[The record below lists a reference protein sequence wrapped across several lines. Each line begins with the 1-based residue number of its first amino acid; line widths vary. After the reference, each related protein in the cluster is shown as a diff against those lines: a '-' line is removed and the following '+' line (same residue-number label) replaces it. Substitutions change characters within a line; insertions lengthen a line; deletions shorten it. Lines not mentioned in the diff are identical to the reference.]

1 MVGRRSWHL
10 AVLDF
15 RFVAV
20 EPVLYIVAHLR
31 SGQTE
36 RDAVYILY
44 HDGSETEELADDV
57 SVFVARVR
65 KAARGH
71 S

>member
-1 MVGRRSWHL
+1 L
-10 AVLDF
+10 
-15 RFVAV
+15 RFWISDSSLWSPSSTSSPTSVRGPA
-20 EPVLYIVAHLR
+20 
-31 SGQTE
+31 E

-57 SVFVARVR
+57 SVFVGRVR
-65 KAARGH
+65 KAVRGH